1 MTFSHRTY
9 WLYYHQLIHGR
20 ATLIGGVSV
29 NGKYG
34 GTGSA
39 YMQGVQ
45 GRFTHLRYLASV
57 SRGGISHRCC
67 FLCVIQCVGEMSKSL
82 DELVEKLQLS
92 LEEKP
97 DLWFNSPKG
106 YLSKPDY
113 KRQAQEKAYI
123 DGGGGAGSEKK
134 VAAKRQS
141 IFESISMLATSAYKK
156 RFFVLDKNVNALI
169 YYKDES
175 STEELG
181 MIDC

>member
-1 MTFSHRTY
+1 
-9 WLYYHQLIHGR
+9 
-20 ATLIGGVSV
+20 
-29 NGKYG
+29 
-34 GTGSA
+34 
-39 YMQGVQ
+39 
-45 GRFTHLRYLASV
+45 
-57 SRGGISHRCC
+57 
-67 FLCVIQCVGEMSKSL
+67 MSKSL

-123 DGGGGAGSEKK
+123 DGGSGAGSEKK

-169 YYKDES
+169 YYKYDS

-181 MIDC
+181 IINPLLVGLNYSTYLLILSIRTNPIKGYCERHTFCCI